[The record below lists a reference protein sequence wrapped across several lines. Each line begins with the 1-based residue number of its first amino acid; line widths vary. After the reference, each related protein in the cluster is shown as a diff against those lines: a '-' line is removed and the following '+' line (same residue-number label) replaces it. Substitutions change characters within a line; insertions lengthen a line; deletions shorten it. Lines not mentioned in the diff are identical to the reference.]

1 MKKDV
6 NSHHSTANNDIIG
19 PLIKST
25 FVEIYVN
32 GRFIINVKS
41 VEKKATM
48 TKMNEDKIAKKKN
61 LPLSPCHVLQNNYQ
75 AQIFKN

>member
-1 MKKDV
+1 M
-6 NSHHSTANNDIIG
+6 
-19 PLIKST
+19 KST

-48 TKMNEDKIAKKKN
+48 TKMNEDKIAKKKS
-61 LPLSPCHVLQNNYQ
+61 PIVALSC
-75 AQIFKN
+75 FTE

>member
-1 MKKDV
+1 M
-6 NSHHSTANNDIIG
+6 
-19 PLIKST
+19 KST

-48 TKMNEDKIAKKKN
+48 TKMNEDKIAKKN

>member
-19 PLIKST
+19 PLMKST

-48 TKMNEDKIAKKKN
+48 TKMNEDKIAKKK
-61 LPLSPCHVLQNNYQ
+61 SPIVAFSC
-75 AQIFKN
+75 FTE